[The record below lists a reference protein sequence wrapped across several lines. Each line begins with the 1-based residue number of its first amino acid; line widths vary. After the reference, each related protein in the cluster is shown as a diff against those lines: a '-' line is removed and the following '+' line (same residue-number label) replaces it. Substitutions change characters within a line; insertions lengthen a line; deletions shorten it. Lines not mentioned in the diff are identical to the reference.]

1 VSAEDVGGPNFK
13 TQTSNM
19 RQSAADLIGL
29 PLASLGGDWLRRLLS
44 SHNLR
49 LYLGLTGYGSRL
61 RPLHLKLIIL

>member
-1 VSAEDVGGPNFK
+1 
-13 TQTSNM
+13 M

-61 RPLHLKLIIL
+61 RPLHL